1 MNDGFY
7 YVGGEVKFCDWVDP
21 DHMSLFELDSLLI
34 DMEFLANTGHTSM
47 EEFRKCNGYSYY
59 KRKHELPLREG
70 LVELGEDQD
79 VLDMALDACSKE
91 SNCEVYPIKREELN
105 KAERIATICERPDS
119 PEVRNNEMAD
129 DDFYEEG
136 AEISEE
142 EMEDGYIPVGS
153 RHEYMNIDV
162 EVPVEFD
169 SDFGDSDYLESIHS
183 SDEEERDGSSRVRLR
198 YPEFN
203 SQRDMDNPR
212 FCVGLK
218 YADFKDFKDVVKIWS
233 INNKK
238 PIKFAHSDARR
249 VQVVCKTRHQNG
261 CPWNIWVANT
271 AEKKDVQIRACELKH
286 EGCAPMSFKN
296 KFADFH
302 HIAKRYLERFQADPM
317 WSSASIRKTVQEDL
331 HLEISKWKA
340 WKARR
345 TTMDLIRGKGLM
357 NALQKLVPYA
367 EHKFCVRHLWT
378 NLQRAHGC
386 NKKTKKLLWSAARS
400 SYQVEL
406 TRNMS
411 ALQEHNLTAYRWLQ
425 EKPFSQWTRSH
436 LLTFSKSEV

>member
-1 MNDGFY
+1 
-7 YVGGEVKFCDWVDP
+7 
-21 DHMSLFELDSLLI
+21 MSLFELDSLLI

-345 TTMDLIRGKGLM
+345 TTMDLIRGKVVDQYCRLHDYYEEFRRSDIGTTILVETSGATFHRMYCCLAACKQGFRDGCRKFVGIDGCFFKGNCYMPLASMGTMDYFRLLM
-357 NALQKLVPYA
+357 
-367 EHKFCVRHLWT
+367 
-378 NLQRAHGC
+378 
-386 NKKTKKLLWSAARS
+386 LL
-400 SYQVEL
+400 
-406 TRNMS
+406 
-411 ALQEHNLTAYRWLQ
+411 
-425 EKPFSQWTRSH
+425 
-436 LLTFSKSEV
+436 